1 LEHNV
6 AQRKPRQGTAVGSDG
21 VRPTDAQIRVGV
33 IVVPQ
38 HFIRAHRNVAWH
50 SFRVVFL
57 GRDMGYKH
65 LDQDNRLRLPL
76 KDAMKSGETLK
87 LTIQDGSLNIS
98 KDG

>member
-1 LEHNV
+1 
-6 AQRKPRQGTAVGSDG
+6 
-21 VRPTDAQIRVGV
+21 
-33 IVVPQ
+33 
-38 HFIRAHRNVAWH
+38 
-50 SFRVVFL
+50 
-57 GRDMGYKH
+57 MGYKH